1 MTTTTVVVR
10 RLAAEEWTGYREV
23 RLAALADAP
32 EAFGSTLAREQ
43 AFTEDV
49 WRGRLLARNTLVAER
64 DGESLGLVGIVPA
77 GPGQAELVSM
87 WVHPAARG
95 LGVGD
100 LLVRAAIERAG
111 RLGLPEVLLWVAE
124 ANAPAERLYTRHGF
138 GRTGEVQPVDEESD
152 RGLEFAMLRPAT
164 G

>member
-1 MTTTTVVVR
+1 MTTTAVVR

-49 WRGRLLARNTLVAER
+49 WRTRLSARNTLVAER
-64 DGESLGLVGIVPA
+64 DGRTVGLAGIVAA
-77 GPGQAELVSM
+77 GPGRAELVSM

-100 LLVRAAIERAG
+100 QLVRAAVERAAE
-111 RLGLPEVLLWVAE
+111 LDLPEVLLWVTE
-124 ANAPAERLYTRHGF
+124 TNAPAERLYTRHGF

-152 RGLEFAMLRPAT
+152 RGLEFAMLRPAA